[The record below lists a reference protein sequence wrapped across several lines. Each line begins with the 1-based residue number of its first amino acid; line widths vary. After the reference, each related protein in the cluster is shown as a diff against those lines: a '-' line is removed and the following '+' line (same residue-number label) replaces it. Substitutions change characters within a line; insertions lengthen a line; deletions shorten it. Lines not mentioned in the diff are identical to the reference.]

1 MTAGI
6 LIQINIST
14 PATANDNGMTFDPK
28 RFWQLSVLE
37 TVSIVTVVAS
47 VMFAVSIILVVR

>member
-14 PATANDNGMTFDPK
+14 PATANDSGMTFDPK
-28 RFWQLSVLE
+28 RFWQLS
-37 TVSIVTVVAS
+37 APNG
-47 VMFAVSIILVVR
+47 